1 MKTVKLIIGI
11 MSIVLCLV
19 VMLQS
24 CAAGVV
30 DAIEDQGATSGSSG
44 MILGIVLLI
53 AGICAVATR
62 KSKLG
67 GIITGLFYLFGALI
81 GFSAT
86 GSYAQGDL
94 VIWKWLCLIFGIVFI
109 VGSFG
114 IKKSSKR

>member
-1 MKTVKLIIGI
+1 MKTIKLIIGI
-11 MSIVLCLV
+11 VSIVLCLV

-44 MILGIVLLI
+44 MILSILLLI

-62 KSKLG
+62 KSKIG
-67 GIITGLFYLFGALI
+67 GIITGVFYLLGALV

-94 VIWKWLCLIFGIVFI
+94 AIWKWLCLIFGVVFI
-109 VGSFG
+109 IGSVGM
-114 IKKSSKR
+114 KKTAGK